1 MLAAAPAGLSAPEL
15 ASALKVGKS
24 EVNSAVYKMAAAKA
38 CRKEDTGGAP
48 KWHATDATAALAAAA
63 PAAGDEAAAEGAAAA
78 AAAPKAAAAPAS
90 AAPAAG
96 GGEGIDGVVVA
107 DLGANR
113 RVMVSKFRGTS
124 YVSVREFYEKDGE
137 MRPGRKGI
145 SLPEEQWRAVLA
157 ARDLVDAAVDAIKPP
172 DAA

>member
-63 PAAGDEAAAEGAAAA
+63 PAAGDDAAAEGAAAA
-78 AAAPKAAAAPAS
+78 AAAPKAAAAPAG
-90 AAPAAG
+90 G